1 MVDMKVIVIGIGEVG
16 RHVAGTLSADRHD
29 VTVIEQDPAR
39 VESTQQDLDALVVQ
53 GSGASPRLL
62 REVGAGET
70 DLVCAVTQNDE
81 ANVIAALTAHQLGA
95 RQTIARVRDDDY
107 YDDDQSLARDV
118 LGIDVVIHPERA
130 TAEDLAEAIL
140 LPGAVHVEHFADGRV
155 SVAETIVTTR
165 SSLIDR
171 PLGERT
177 MVRPSFVFGLIR
189 DGRVMAA
196 EAYHQVRAGDRLL
209 VAAARHDIGRVVAAL
224 AGRTE
229 EVRSAMLFGGGRVG
243 LALASRL
250 EAAALHVSILES
262 DAATARYA
270 AERLPRTTVLHE
282 ETASKE
288 ALLRHGVDR
297 AGAFVACA
305 SDDRSNLLAALHA
318 QLLGAGLCLSVV
330 SREEY
335 TPLVDALGIDA
346 AVSPRLVTAEAIL
359 RSLRG
364 VNVAAMHLMLGG
376 AEILEVHAPAG
387 CEAEGRSIE
396 STAALAKARVAAI
409 VRGDKVLFP
418 LPDERVRAGDR
429 LLVFNPRRG
438 VADVQRS
445 FQAA

>member
-1 MVDMKVIVIGIGEVG
+1 MTGMKVIVIGIGEVG
-16 RHVAGTLSADRHD
+16 RHVAGSLSADRHD

-39 VESTQQDLDALVVQ
+39 VEASQLDLDALVIA
-53 GSGASPRLL
+53 GSGASPKLL
-62 REVGAGET
+62 REVGAADA

-107 YDDDQSLARDV
+107 YDDDQSQARDV

-177 MVRPSFVFGLIR
+177 RVRPSFVFGLIR
-189 DGRVMAA
+189 DGRVIAA
-196 EAYHQVRAGDRLL
+196 EPYHQVRVGDRLL
-209 VAAARHDIGRVVAAL
+209 VAAARADIGPVVAAL

-229 EVRSAMLFGGGRVG
+229 TIRSAMLFGGGRVG
-243 LALASRL
+243 LALARRL
-250 EAAALHVSILES
+250 EAADLHVSILES
-262 DAATARYA
+262 DADTARHA
-270 AERLPRTTVLHE
+270 AERLPHTTVLHE
-282 ETASKE
+282 ETMSKD

-297 AGAFVACA
+297 TGAFVACGA
-305 SDDRSNLLAALHA
+305 DDRSNLLAALHA
-318 QLLGAGLCLSVV
+318 QQLGAGLCLSVV

-359 RSLRG
+359 RSVRG
-364 VNVAAMHLMLGG
+364 ANVAAVHLMIEG
-376 AEILEVHAPAG
+376 AEILEVLAPAG
-387 CEAEGRSIE
+387 CEAEGRSIQA
-396 STAALAKARVAAI
+396 TAALTKARVAAI
-409 VRGDKVLFP
+409 VRGEKVLFP

-429 LLVFNPRRG
+429 VLIFNPRRG

>member
-1 MVDMKVIVIGIGEVG
+1 
-16 RHVAGTLSADRHD
+16 
-29 VTVIEQDPAR
+29 
-39 VESTQQDLDALVVQ
+39 
-53 GSGASPRLL
+53 
-62 REVGAGET
+62 
-70 DLVCAVTQNDE
+70 
-81 ANVIAALTAHQLGA
+81 
-95 RQTIARVRDDDY
+95 
-107 YDDDQSLARDV
+107 
-118 LGIDVVIHPERA
+118 
-130 TAEDLAEAIL
+130 

-171 PLGERT
+171 PLGERM

-189 DGRVMAA
+189 DGRVVAA
-196 EAYHQVRAGDRLL
+196 EPYHEVRVGDRLL
-209 VAAARHDIGRVVAAL
+209 VAAARRDIGRVVAAL

-229 EVRSAMLFGGGRVG
+229 EVRAAMLFGGGRVG
-243 LALASRL
+243 LPLARRL
-250 EAAALHVSILES
+250 EAADVHVSILES
-262 DAATARYA
+262 DGATARHA

-282 ETASKE
+282 ETVSKD

-297 AGAFVACA
+297 TGAFVACA
-305 SDDRSNLLAALHA
+305 VDDRSNLLAALHA
-318 QLLGAGLCLSVV
+318 QQLGAGLCLSVV

-359 RSLRG
+359 HSVRG
-364 VNVAAMHLMLGG
+364 VNVAAMHLLLGG
-376 AEILEVHAPAG
+376 AEILEVHAPPG
-387 CEAEGRSIE
+387 CEAEGRSIDA
-396 STAALAKARVAAI
+396 TAALAKARVAAI
-409 VRGDKVLFP
+409 VRGDRVLFP